1 MTENELENATR
12 KRERRHFS
20 DSGKEEKTLSKMN
33 QVRQMHYRL
42 LISPIFPLQEK
53 KRENRKQQPVSVE
66 HLLAGTDFALIHS
79 AWSLWWAAESGVWM
93 DSSPLPSQE
102 HMFCALL
109 TTLHSVPVPNSFLH
123 QHELW
128 GARRTGV
135 RWHTMPIL
143 FISTPFSVHSHINIY
158 PPNQPLLSG
167 PKTANAHAYQSI
179 MNRDACPPRT
189 SRHWVHLSPKHPAQK
204 LIL

>member
-79 AWSLWWAAESGVWM
+79 A
-93 DSSPLPSQE
+93 
-102 HMFCALL
+102 
-109 TTLHSVPVPNSFLH
+109 
-123 QHELW
+123 
-128 GARRTGV
+128 
-135 RWHTMPIL
+135 
-143 FISTPFSVHSHINIY
+143 
-158 PPNQPLLSG
+158 
-167 PKTANAHAYQSI
+167 
-179 MNRDACPPRT
+179 
-189 SRHWVHLSPKHPAQK
+189 
-204 LIL
+204 